1 MSRRNRR
8 RSWGTLKVLHKCVSA
23 RARKHA
29 ITTGAGAGASSKA
42 LPYGVVESTNEVSQ
56 VTPEGKEGA
65 CVLEAEPEDD
75 EGRGKAAMHDAEQRL
90 VAEYEWWVDFD
101 VTMQGDGEVDEL
113 MEIPKSNEASEED
126 EESYWDQDDDWNLPW
141 AR

>member
-1 MSRRNRR
+1 M
-8 RSWGTLKVLHKCVSA
+8 
-23 RARKHA
+23 
-29 ITTGAGAGASSKA
+29 
-42 LPYGVVESTNEVSQ
+42 E
-56 VTPEGKEGA
+56 
-65 CVLEAEPEDD
+65 EDA
-75 EGRGKAAMHDAEQRL
+75 EGRDKAAMHDADQRL

-101 VTMQGDGEVDEL
+101 VTIQGDGEVDEL